1 MKTTELSQIVVRSA
15 CATDAAR
22 IGCLFVELGYPD
34 AATGLEAR
42 LQQQI
47 ADADTGIFVA
57 TKGGEPVGVLVMH
70 ILAPLHVARPWAVV
84 SALVVD
90 ERCRAHG
97 VGAILIAHA
106 RQAAAARDCAHLEL
120 SCSERRT
127 GAHAFY
133 EAQGFAEVR
142 KRFKKELRKSE

>member
-1 MKTTELSQIVVRSA
+1 MKTTEQSQIAVRSA

-22 IGCLFVELGYPD
+22 IGALFVELGYAD

-47 ADADTGIFVA
+47 ADAGTEILVA
-57 TKGGEPVGVLVMH
+57 TKDREPVGVLVMH

-106 RQAAAARDCAHLEL
+106 QQAAAARDCAHLEL

-142 KRFKKELRKSE
+142 KRFKKELGKSE